1 MLHRSVKLGGNRR
14 SAGIRHGD
22 RDGFTLIELMIAT
35 FLITVGI
42 LATSQVFV
50 VADRH
55 VSYSQQET
63 TATALAQEIQEKI
76 MSETFS
82 DIATI
87 FDGID
92 TNDPDTVPL
101 PAADWAAH
109 VTERLPAGG
118 RGVVEVVT
126 AAQDETLPYGSVAV
140 TITISWYEGTTELEM
155 PLRFSVAKIGS

>member
-1 MLHRSVKLGGNRR
+1 MLHRSGNSGSRHR
-14 SAGIRHGD
+14 SVGARTRH
-22 RDGFTLIELMIAT
+22 RDGFTLVELMIAT

-92 TNDPDTVPL
+92 TNDPDSVPL
-101 PAADWAAH
+101 PASDWATH

-126 AAQDETLPYGSVAV
+126 PAQDETLPYGSVAV
-140 TITISWYEGTTELEM
+140 TITISWYEGTTEVEM